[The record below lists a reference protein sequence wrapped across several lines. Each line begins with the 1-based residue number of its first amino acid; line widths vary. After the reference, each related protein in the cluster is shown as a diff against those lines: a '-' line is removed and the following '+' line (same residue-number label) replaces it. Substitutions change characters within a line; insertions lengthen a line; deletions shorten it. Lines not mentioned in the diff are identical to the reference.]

1 MLSEDVVTI
10 LPMRDI
16 VPTVHQPLP
25 TESNTLRR
33 MLDKIGAFQALLIEE
48 QQAIRSLSFGQ
59 FTSVT
64 MQKSILLEEIRG
76 LEQERRALVS
86 LPGTHE
92 SSPSSKEQE
101 ADLVVAIGQTD
112 RLNRLNG
119 ALIGQSLEFL
129 EGTLR
134 LWQRSPAS
142 AALYSSFGTHVPD
155 ATHSVR
161 TTG

>member
-1 MLSEDVVTI
+1 M
-10 LPMRDI
+10 
-16 VPTVHQPLP
+16 PTLQQPLP
-25 TESNTLRR
+25 TESDTLRR
-33 MLDKIGAFQALLIEE
+33 MLDKIAAFQALLVEE

-59 FTSVT
+59 FTTVT
-64 MQKSILLEEIRG
+64 MQKSQLLDEIRG
-76 LEQERRALVS
+76 LEQERRAILS
-86 LPGTHE
+86 LSRTHE
-92 SSPSSKEQE
+92 LSLASTQQE

-142 AALYSSFGTHVPD
+142 AALYSSSGTHVPD
-155 ATHSVR
+155 ATHRIR

>member
-1 MLSEDVVTI
+1 
-10 LPMRDI
+10 
-16 VPTVHQPLP
+16 
-25 TESNTLRR
+25 

-59 FTSVT
+59 FTTVT
-64 MQKSILLEEIRG
+64 MQKSNLLDEIRG

-92 SSPSSKEQE
+92 LSPASKQQE

-142 AALYSSFGTHVPD
+142 AALYSSSGTHVPD
-155 ATHSVR
+155 ATHRVR

>member
-1 MLSEDVVTI
+1 MA
-10 LPMRDI
+10 
-16 VPTVHQPLP
+16 PTVQQSLP
-25 TESNTLRR
+25 TEAEPNTLRR

-59 FTSVT
+59 FTTVT
-64 MQKSILLEEIRG
+64 MQKSNLLDEIRG
-76 LEQERRALVS
+76 LEQERRAL
-86 LPGTHE
+86 LAIPRTQE
-92 SSPSSKEQE
+92 LSPASKQQE
-101 ADLVVAIGQTD
+101 ADLVAAIGRTD

-142 AALYSSFGTHVPD
+142 AALYSSSGAHVPD
-155 ATHSVR
+155 ATHRVR

>member
-1 MLSEDVVTI
+1 MA
-10 LPMRDI
+10 
-16 VPTVHQPLP
+16 PTVQQSLS
-25 TESNTLRR
+25 TEAEPNTLRR

-59 FTSVT
+59 FTAVT
-64 MQKSILLEEIRG
+64 MRKSNLLDEIRG

-86 LPGTHE
+86 LLQPHE
-92 SSPSSKEQE
+92 LSASSKQQE
-101 ADLVVAIGQTD
+101 TDLVAAIGRTD

-142 AALYSSFGTHVPD
+142 AALYSSAGTHVPD
-155 ATHSVR
+155 ATHRVR